1 MVLIAKIER
10 AKKLVIRIA
19 WVAFLI
25 SLPITSFPFFPGGLG
40 GSTLVRPLSIYP
52 LLILLA
58 LVILPKIFSKPL
70 PRTILSLIPFLII
83 ASLSTLFA
91 IVSGIEPLQGV
102 SLLERMVRA
111 LATLGIGVA
120 IYLTVSV
127 GPENPEDLKDAL
139 RWIYVGFLI
148 ALAWG
153 SLQAIYVVHFS
164 SSWFTFLS
172 QIQRFIS
179 TRRLFTNRISGMTFE
194 PNWFADQISFLL
206 LPWLLAAVLNGTTV
220 FTWRYRWITVEMVL
234 LLWALILLPFT
245 YSRAGLA
252 VMLVLIVVAIVF
264 LRQKPAEAGVSR
276 SRVKPLPLKR
286 VVEALALV
294 GLLSG
299 LVYLAGTRN
308 EFFARVWDYWK
319 RRPAQESIISTLSG
333 YFEYLGFGA
342 RFSYW
347 QAAYNIYEKHPVM
360 GVGLGNYV
368 FYFDEALP
376 DRPMALYPEVLRL
389 VVPEVGRDRLI
400 TSKNLYL
407 RLLSETGITGLA
419 AFLAFVM
426 GIAGCV
432 LYLWLSTDHEARFWG
447 KAGILGLIAFGLIAL
462 SFDSFALPNMW
473 VLFGLITSAARLE
486 KSRILDG

>member
-1 MVLIAKIER
+1 MKWIAKID
-10 AKKLVIRIA
+10 KMLKPGLRIA
-19 WVAFLI
+19 WVVFLI
-25 SLPITSFPFFPGGLG
+25 SLPVTSFPFFPGGIG

-52 LLILLA
+52 LLILLPFA
-58 LVILPKIFSKPL
+58 ILPKMFFKPI
-70 PRTILSLIPFLII
+70 PKTILSLIPFLIV

-91 IVSGIEPLQGV
+91 TVSGIEPFQGV

-111 LATLGIGVA
+111 LATLGIGA
-120 IYLTVSV
+120 AFYLTVSIW
-127 GPENPEDLKDAL
+127 PENIEDLNGAL
-139 RWIYVGFLI
+139 RWIYIGFMI

-153 SLQAIYVVHFS
+153 SLQAIYIVYYS
-164 SSWFTFLS
+164 SPWFTLLS

-220 FTWRYRWITVEMVL
+220 FSWRYRRITVEMLL

-252 VMLVLIVVAIVF
+252 VMLVLIIVAVIF
-264 LRQKPAEAGVSR
+264 LRKKPAEGIASR
-276 SRVKPLPLKR
+276 SYSKRFPLKR
-286 VVEALALV
+286 VAEALTLV
-294 GLLSG
+294 CILSG
-299 LVYLAGTRN
+299 IVFLAGTRN
-308 EFFARVWDYWK
+308 EFFARIWEYWK
-319 RRPAQESIISTLSG
+319 RRPAQQSVFNTLSG

-347 QAAYNIYEKHPVM
+347 QAAYNIYERNPVL

-400 TSKNLYL
+400 TAKNLYL
-407 RLLSETGITGLA
+407 RLLSETGIMGLA
-419 AFLAFVM
+419 TFLAFVM

-432 LYLWLSTDHEARFWG
+432 LYLWLSTDREASFWG
-447 KAGILGLIAFGLIAL
+447 KAGFLGLIAFSLIAL

-473 VLFGLITSAARLE
+473 VVFGLITASGRVNESRLVV
-486 KSRILDG
+486 G